1 MKIKQ
6 TYPKV
11 KINLVG
17 NLHQEKTIY
26 VLEDDE
32 ENKGQQ
38 NPHQKSTEMSY
49 SPNENEVEIAA
60 TGQNNEPQK
69 AVREVLHQDNIFEI
83 EMQIESDVEGGIDIQ
98 QDYLHGYLLFL

>member
-1 MKIKQ
+1 MPDFFDIMKIKQ

-38 NPHQKSTEMSY
+38 NPQ
-49 SPNENEVEIAA
+49 
-60 TGQNNEPQK
+60 
-69 AVREVLHQDNIFEI
+69 
-83 EMQIESDVEGGIDIQ
+83 
-98 QDYLHGYLLFL
+98 